1 LGKLKGTDRE
11 KREQKMKQLAHYLE
25 AQFLGDHSYGDLQL
39 LMDFSLYKKGK
50 RHQIMN
56 QIKKFD
62 NDTYFSIFDFQYK
75 KKGKSARTVLQ
86 TAFFI
91 NSKVLGLPHFLM
103 KPESIFNRIGHRLGA
118 QDIDFEEHP
127 KFSKK
132 YQLKGDDEEYIRRA
146 YNDKVLRLF
155 TAENGWTL
163 EGINYYLLLYKK
175 GKLMSIEE
183 IGKLIEMGVYLLRAF
198 KEDDVI

>member
-1 LGKLKGTDRE
+1 MGKLKGTDRA

-25 AQFLGDHSYGDLQL
+25 AQFLGDSSYGDLQL
-39 LMDFSLYKKGK
+39 LMDFSIYKKGK

-62 NDTYFSIFDFQYK
+62 SDAYFSIFDFQYK
-75 KKGKSARTVLQ
+75 KRGKSTRTVLQ

-91 NSKVLGLPHFLM
+91 NSKALGLPHFLM
-103 KPESIFNRIGHRLGA
+103 KPEIFFHRIGHHLGI
-118 QDIDFEEHP
+118 QDIDFEEYP
-127 KFSKK
+127 KFSKQ
-132 YQLKGDDEEYIRRA
+132 YQLQGDDEDYIRRA

-155 TAENGWTL
+155 TAEKGWTL
-163 EGINYYLLLYKK
+163 EGINYYMLLYKK

-183 IGKLIEMGVYLLRAF
+183 IGKLIEKGVFLLRAF
-198 KEDDVI
+198 KQDDLI